1 MLPSVFGLLLALA
14 LPAGSARPVALA
26 DTVVPGAGKP
36 HTTRDRHATLEG
48 WDRRVRR
55 AVWDRS
61 RAVGGLYY
69 DRGVLRRWTRQMD
82 HEYDLDLFSIL
93 PTPADDAAFYASSKG
108 FRSSAGSI
116 TTGSFVVES
125 ELRTG
130 AQLVGPLAL
139 DLHVVQQED
148 LSAERA
154 FVELGYRVDLGRGH
168 EVALRHTIA
177 SLKLDLDFEVLYA
190 FRTRQ
195 LDVELAA
202 GRLDGLNN
210 LVNETLVPSPV
221 HFDTLR
227 VYDATPLWLRGSVS
241 VPVGPARIEAVGGI
255 TPTARA
261 SVRSQTVD
269 QARFTYDS
277 AFRYGGVLAE
287 VELAGPALV
296 VGATAS
302 GSRSESARRT
312 PSDVAEPSD
321 FASRQLQLRGGVFA
335 LGAWRAFRAQAWWTR
350 ERTSDQQEGS
360 AFAGSTVDK
369 PYDVE
374 ERWDWARLRLDW
386 VPGAVRG
393 PTVGGE
399 YAAGLR
405 SFPVEGD
412 REEIQRE
419 VLRFFPYGPNRRATL
434 RVGYRF
440 SPRADVTFG
449 LSRDLDGDPF
459 YNDQKRTYDGAYVR
473 LRALW

>member
-1 MLPSVFGLLLALA
+1 MLSSALGLLLALA
-14 LPAGSARPVALA
+14 LPAGPARTAAA
-26 DTVVPGAGKP
+26 DTVRPAP
-36 HTTRDRHATLEG
+36 HTRHATLDG
-48 WDRRVRR
+48 WDRRVRT

-61 RAVGGLYY
+61 HAFGGLYY
-69 DRGVLRRWTRQMD
+69 DRGVLRRWTTQMD

-93 PTPADDAAFYASSKG
+93 PTPADDAAFYASPNG
-108 FRSSAGSI
+108 VRSSAGSI
-116 TTGSFVVES
+116 TTGSFAVES
-125 ELRTG
+125 ELATG
-130 AQLVGPLAL
+130 ARLVGPLGL
-139 DLHVVQQED
+139 DVRFVQQED

-168 EVALRHTIA
+168 AVALRHSLA
-177 SLKLDLDFEVLYA
+177 SLKMDLDVELVYA
-190 FRTRQ
+190 YRHPR

-227 VYDATPLWLRGSVS
+227 VYDTTPVWLRGSAS
-241 VPVGPARIEAVGGI
+241 APLGPARVEAVGGV

-261 SVRSQTVD
+261 SVRSQTD
-269 QARFTYDS
+269 AASRFSFDS

-312 PSDVAEPSD
+312 PADVAERSD
-321 FASRQLQLRGGVFA
+321 VASRQLQIRGGVFA
-335 LGAWRAFRAQAWWTR
+335 LGAWRAFRGQVWWMR
-350 ERTSDQQEGS
+350 ERASDRQGGS

-374 ERWDWARLRLDW
+374 ERWDWTRLRLDW
-386 VPGAVRG
+386 MPGVDRG
-393 PTVGGE
+393 PTVGAE

-405 SFPVEGD
+405 RFPVEGD
-412 REEIQRE
+412 QEEVQRE
-419 VLRFFPYGPNRRATL
+419 VLRFYPYGPNRRATL

-459 YNDQKRTYDGAYVR
+459 YRDDKRTYDGAHVR